1 MSPEEQ
7 GIRHAHAAWIS
18 AVNSGDVDLLLTL
31 MTDDAVFLNPGQ
43 PPCGPKGFHTN
54 FAAAKDQFVF
64 ACASEIEEVCVV
76 GDIAYARSRD
86 DLSITPR
93 AGGPQVN
100 LAGHRLTIYRRRK
113 DGHWLLARD
122 AHTLS
127 TLPAARPSR

>member
-7 GIRHAHAAWIS
+7 DIRHVHAVWIG
-18 AVNSGDVDLLLTL
+18 AVNSGDADLLRTL

-43 PPCGPKGFHTN
+43 QPCGPGGFQTN

-64 ACASEIEEVCVV
+64 TCASEIEEVSVA
-76 GDIAYARSRD
+76 GDIAYVRSRD
-86 DLSITPR
+86 DLKIAPR
-93 AGGPQVN
+93 AGGPEEKF
-100 LAGHRLTIYRRRK
+100 AGYRLTIYRRGK

-127 TLPAARPSR
+127 KAAG